1 MLENIA
7 IAGLLEESGSPN
19 GDRSAEVTGGMG
31 QESTAQ
37 DKESCCRVTVR
48 KYCLWCGRYGV

>member
-31 QESTAQ
+31 QES
-37 DKESCCRVTVR
+37 R
-48 KYCLWCGRYGV
+48 GRDREED